1 MDLPVDHSL
10 HRGDQLWD
18 SGSKAWLGLV
28 STLIKSA
35 PPDLSGL
42 FPELQEGQ
50 SDPVMLQ
57 RRSQEDY
64 ESVSSCSLSC
74 SEHSG

>member
-10 HRGDQLWD
+10 HQGDQLWD

-35 PPDLSGL
+35 PPNLSGL
-42 FPELQEGQ
+42 FPELQEEQ
-50 SDPVMLQ
+50 SDPVIFQ
-57 RRSQEDY
+57 RWSQEDY
-64 ESVSSCSLSC
+64 ESVSNCSLSC
-74 SEHSG
+74 SEYSE